1 MDDTPTY
8 TIGFVLVAFVAASL
22 FILIGSVIRHLIP
35 VISKLHIPA
44 AVIGGIIALLLG
56 PQVAGPTIAQSLSLE
71 TEMKEMFKLWK
82 QMPAYLISVVF
93 AALMMGRALPSLGKI
108 WTNASPHLVVG
119 YISAW
124 GQYIVGILL
133 ALLVLVPFYD
143 ANPLS
148 SMLVAIGFQGG
159 YGTAAG
165 LSDTYGPL
173 GFGEGYDLALGMATA
188 GKVSAILVGLLLIN
202 IAVRQDQ
209 MKSPEEKREE
219 HLNEDISE
227 KKAKKHYQRKR
238 EEQHF
243 SADTLVIH
251 FALLS
256 VAIAVGGLM
265 KFGLIS
271 IEGLTLE
278 AGEKGFVQF
287 IPLFPLALIG
297 GGLVQMAISRLHLP
311 HIVNAQYLHSISH
324 SFLDLLIVVAIA
336 TLSLSTIAEN
346 WQLLLILI
354 SSAIAWNLFVFFFIA
369 PYFYQDEPWARGVG
383 DFAHATGATTT
394 GLLMM
399 KVVDPTDDAGARSS
413 FNMKQTFYEPI
424 VGGGFIT
431 ALSLPAVH
439 AIGLVPSLIVFTLL
453 LVLTLLFGWKVV
465 GLNSNGGLFGKDDGK

>member
-1 MDDTPTY
+1 MTEAPLY
-8 TIGFVLVAFVAASL
+8 TIGFVLIAFLAASL
-22 FILIGSVIRHLIP
+22 FIMVGAVLRHAVPLIE
-35 VISKLHIPA
+35 KLHIPA
-44 AVIGGIIALLLG
+44 AVLGGIIALLLG
-56 PQVAGPTIAQSLSLE
+56 PQVAGPYIAESFSIE
-71 TEMKEMFKLWK
+71 AEMNEMFKLWK

-93 AALMMGRALPSLGKI
+93 AALMMGSALPSLGKI

-133 ALLVLVPFYD
+133 ALFVLVPFYD

-173 GFGEGYDLALGMATA
+173 GFSEGYDLALGMATA
-188 GKVSAILVGLLLIN
+188 GKVSAILIGLLLIN
-202 IAVRQDQ
+202 LAVRRDE
-209 MKSPEEKREE
+209 MKSPQEKKEE
-219 HLNEDISE
+219 HLSENISE
-227 KKAKKHYQRKR
+227 KQAKKLFQRKR

-256 VAIAVGGLM
+256 LAIAVGGLL
-265 KFGLIS
+265 KFGLTS
-271 IEGLTLE
+271 GEGLFLAE
-278 AGEKGFVQF
+278 GEDGFMKF

-297 GGLVQMAISRLHLP
+297 GALVQMGISRLKLP
-311 HIVNAQYLHSISH
+311 HIVNHQTLHSLSH

-336 TLSLSTIAEN
+336 TLSLKTIAEN

-354 SSAIAWNLFVFFFIA
+354 SSAIGWNLFVFFFIA
-369 PYFYQDEPWARGVG
+369 PRFYQDQPWARGVG

-431 ALSLPAVH
+431 ALSLPVVH
-439 AIGLVPSLIVFTLL
+439 AIGLIPALFVFTALLIVTLI
-453 LVLTLLFGWKVV
+453 FGWKVV
-465 GLNSNGGLFGKDDGK
+465 GLNGRGNLLTPN

>member
-1 MDDTPTY
+1 
-8 TIGFVLVAFVAASL
+8 
-22 FILIGSVIRHLIP
+22 
-35 VISKLHIPA
+35 
-44 AVIGGIIALLLG
+44 
-56 PQVAGPTIAQSLSLE
+56 
-71 TEMKEMFKLWK
+71 
-82 QMPAYLISVVF
+82 
-93 AALMMGRALPSLGKI
+93 
-108 WTNASPHLVVG
+108 LVVG

-124 GQYIVGILL
+124 GQYVVGIIV
-133 ALLVLVPFYD
+133 ALLVLVPLYD

-148 SMLVAIGFQGG
+148 SMLIAIGFQGG

-165 LSDTYGPL
+165 LSGTYGQL

-188 GKVSAILVGLLLIN
+188 GKVSARLVGLLLIN
-202 IAVRQDQ
+202 LAVKRNE

-227 KKAKKHYQRKR
+227 KKAKKLYQQKR

-256 VAIAVGGLM
+256 LAIAVGWIIKLGLSSLEQL
-265 KFGLIS
+265 FLA
-271 IEGLTLE
+271 EGDD
-278 AGEKGFVQF
+278 GFMQF

-297 GGLVQMAISRLHLP
+297 GALVQMGITRLKAEK
-311 HIVNAQYLHSISH
+311 IVNHQYLHSLSH

-336 TLSLSTIAEN
+336 TLSIKTITEN

-354 SSAIAWNLFVFFFIA
+354 SSAILWNLFVFFFIA
-369 PYFYQDEPWARGVG
+369 PRFYQDQPWARGVG

-431 ALSLPAVH
+431 ALSLPLVH
-439 AIGLVPSLIVFTLL
+439 AIGLIPALVLFTLL
-453 LVLTLLFGWKVV
+453 FVMTLLLGWKVV
-465 GLNSNGGLFGKDDGK
+465 GVNGNGNLLKSE